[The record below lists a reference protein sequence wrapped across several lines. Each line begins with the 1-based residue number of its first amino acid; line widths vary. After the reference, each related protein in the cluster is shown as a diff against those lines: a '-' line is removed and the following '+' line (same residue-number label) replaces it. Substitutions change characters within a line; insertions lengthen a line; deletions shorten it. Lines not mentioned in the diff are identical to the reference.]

1 MSPAPGESARK
12 LARRMPRPV
21 REALRGGRR
30 RYRSARYR
38 LRERLRPT
46 VLSADDVARALREC
60 GLERGDACFM
70 QAAMSAFGA
79 FEDGPATVVA
89 AIDSVVGPD
98 GLVAMPAYSLTGP
111 AIEHLASDPVFDARS
126 TPSRMGAISEAF
138 RTSPGTLRS
147 VHPTHS
153 TCVRGPGAEAIV
165 AGHERAATPFGAGT
179 PFPRIVERDALQ
191 LFFGCGTGAIT
202 MYHSFE
208 CTRVPP
214 FPLDVFADRSFDAR
228 CVDWDGRE
236 LTVRTLV
243 HNPELHP
250 GRIDSNPRLQRVFR
264 DSILGGGGR
273 SVRMGHGEILAI
285 RLPALFQVF
294 ERLVREGIT
303 IYDRELPAEPPT
315 VPPQERVRA

>member
-1 MSPAPGESARK
+1 VSPAPAESARK

-21 REALRGGRR
+21 REGIRGARR

-46 VLSADDVARALREC
+46 ALSVDEVAAALAEC
-60 GLERGDACFM
+60 GLGTGDTCFM
-70 QAAMSAFGA
+70 QAAMSAFGS
-79 FEDGPATVVA
+79 FEDGPATVVDA
-89 AIDSVVGPD
+89 LERVVGTG
-98 GLVAMPAYSLTGP
+98 GLITMPSYALTGP
-111 AIEHLASDPVFDARS
+111 AIEHLASDPVFDARR

-138 RTSPGTLRS
+138 RRAPGTLRS

-153 TCVRGPGAEAIV
+153 TCARGAGAEAIV
-165 AGHERAATPFGAGT
+165 RGHEAAPTPFGEGT

-214 FPLDVFADRSFDAR
+214 FPLDVFADRVFDAR
-228 CVDWDGRE
+228 CIDAAGRE

-243 HNPELHP
+243 HNPGLAP
-250 GRIDSNPRLQRVFR
+250 GRIDSNPRLQRTYR
-264 DSILGGGGR
+264 EAILGAGGR
-273 SVRMGHGEILAI
+273 AVRLGHGEILAI
-285 RLPALFQVF
+285 RLPALFDVF
-294 ERLVREGIT
+294 ESLVRDGVT
-303 IYDRELPAEPPT
+303 IYDRRVPADPPA
-315 VPPQERVRA
+315 VPPQERVRG